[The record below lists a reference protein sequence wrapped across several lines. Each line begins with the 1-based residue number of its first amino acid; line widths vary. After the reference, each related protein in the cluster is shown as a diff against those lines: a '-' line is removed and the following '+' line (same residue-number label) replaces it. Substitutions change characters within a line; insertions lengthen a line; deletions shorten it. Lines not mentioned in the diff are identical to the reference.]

1 MIRYRHITVMIFI
14 VLGSV
19 LSWQI
24 AAAQTPSPQD
34 AVIPG
39 QIAYP
44 VFDPERNTYDI
55 YLANTDGS
63 DRQVIVTDASAPDLS
78 PDCIQIAFRSWED
91 AERAIFAGQ
100 LGGTDRRE
108 LTTQAH
114 AEDTL
119 PTWSPDGKLI
129 ASTSRRESDSR
140 SRIHLTDSD
149 AGQDL
154 AATIGDD
161 QIIGET
167 PGWLPDGRLIFA
179 GCIGDDCG
187 LLAMTTDGAEP
198 RLLTNHT
205 SDRAPDASPDGTQV
219 VFMSNRDG
227 NWEIYA
233 TPVEGD
239 EVARLTEDSA
249 NDGLPVWSP
258 DGRYLAFASDRGGQ
272 WGIWIMRPDGS
283 EQRELWALE
292 GPLDSPLSEQGWLD
306 ENISWVSCEPSG
318 TPSAEV
324 DQGERGSVL
333 SLLQPAAQP
342 CEIQLLDPELMPGDE
357 EGLQMRFEWQ
367 IDRPLA
373 PDEYYVLF
381 VGGPLNGEPHLKGSF
396 WDPVLENW
404 GPWSLEV
411 LETMA
416 PLLELL
422 DLQDP
427 VFETL
432 IPIPDS
438 GILHWEAQVR
448 RTGRS
453 SLPPSPIDEVVCKR
467 DRVMTLDADVMP
479 TP

>member
-1 MIRYRHITVMIFI
+1 MIRYRHIAVMILI
-14 VLGSV
+14 VLGV
-19 LSWQI
+19 VPAWQI

-34 AVIPG
+34 DMIPS

-55 YLANTDGS
+55 YLTNTDGS
-63 DRQVIVTDASAPDLS
+63 DRQVIVADASAPDLS
-78 PDCIQIAFRSWED
+78 PDCTQIAFRSWED
-91 AERAIFAGQ
+91 AERAIFTRP
-100 LGGTDRRE
+100 LTGTDRHM

-129 ASTSRRESDSR
+129 ASTARRESDRR
-140 SRIHLTDSD
+140 SRIYLTGFDTTD
-149 AGQDL
+149 DL
-154 AATIGDD
+154 AAAIGVDHVF
-161 QIIGET
+161 GET
-167 PGWLPDGRLIFA
+167 PGWLPDGRLMFA

-187 LLAMTTDGAEP
+187 LLAMITDGTDS

-219 VFMSNRDG
+219 AFMSNRDG
-227 NWEIYA
+227 NWEIYT

-239 EVARLTEDSA
+239 EVVRLTDDSA

-258 DGRYLAFASDRGGQ
+258 DGRYLAFASDRDGQ

-292 GPLDSPLSEQGWLD
+292 GPLDSPLSEQSWLD
-306 ENISWVSCEPSG
+306 ENISWVSCKPAG
-318 TPSAEV
+318 MPSAQAGKDESS
-324 DQGERGSVL
+324 SVL
-333 SLLQPAAQP
+333 SLLQPAGQP
-342 CEIQLLDPELMPGDE
+342 CEIQLLEPELMPGDGE
-357 EGLQMRFEWQ
+357 ELQMRFEWR

-381 VGGPLNGEPHLKGSF
+381 VGGLLNGEPHLKGSF

-404 GPWSLEV
+404 GPWSLEI

-422 DLQDP
+422 DLQEP
-427 VFETL
+427 LFETL
-432 IPIPDS
+432 IPMPDS
-438 GILHWEAQVR
+438 GILHWEVQVR
-448 RTGRS
+448 HTGRS
-453 SLPPSPIDEVVCKR
+453 SLPPSPIDAVVCKG
-467 DRVMTLDADVMP
+467 DRVMTLDADVLA